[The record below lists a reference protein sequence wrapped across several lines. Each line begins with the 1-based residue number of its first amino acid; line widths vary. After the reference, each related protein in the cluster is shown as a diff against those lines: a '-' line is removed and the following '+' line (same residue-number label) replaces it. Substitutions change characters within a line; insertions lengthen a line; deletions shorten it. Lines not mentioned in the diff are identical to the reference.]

1 MVLQVLKTI
10 ILSGWPETRQEVP
23 IVIRDYWTFRE
34 EMTVQNGV
42 IFNRERIVIPKSMRQ
57 EMLKRIHS
65 SHLGGESCLQK
76 ARDVLYWPNMSAEIK
91 DMVEQCSTCNEYQ
104 QAQKKEPLMIHPIPE
119 CPWSRIA
126 MDIFTLH
133 GEDYLMTVDFY
144 SDFWEVDRLGDITA
158 ATVIEH
164 CKVHFSRHGVP
175 DVVMTANGRQFDS
188 RNFTS
193 FAKDWEF
200 EHTTSSPYH
209 RQSNGKVEAA
219 VKIPKRLMKNKAKR
233 SGQARCVESYS

>member
-1 MVLQVLKTI
+1 
-10 ILSGWPETRQEVP
+10 
-23 IVIRDYWTFRE
+23 
-34 EMTVQNGV
+34 MTVQNGV
-42 IFNRERIVIPKSMRQ
+42 IFKRERIVIPKSMRP
-57 EMLKRIHS
+57 EMLQRIHS
-65 SHLGGESCLQK
+65 SHLGGESCFRK

-91 DMVEQCSTCNEYQ
+91 DMVEQCTTCNEYQ
-104 QAQKKEPLMIHPIPE
+104 QAQKKEPLMTHPIPE

-133 GEDYLMTVDFY
+133 GEDYLITVDFY
-144 SDFWEVDRLGDITA
+144 SDFWEVDRLVDMTA

-175 DVVMTANGRQFDS
+175 DVVMMDNGGQFDS
-188 RNFTS
+188 RDFTS

-209 RQSNGKVEAA
+209 SQSNGKVEAA
-219 VKIPKRLMKNKAKR
+219 VKIAKRLMKKSQAKW
-233 SGQARCVESYS
+233 SRCVESYS